1 MEYLIHIKGIEA
13 APQGSKKFVGRN
25 IKGQPMMIDTCKR
38 LKSWRDQVGIMAKL
52 VCVDGIIEEPVSIE
66 VTFYF
71 KRPKLHYDS
80 KNILKQDAPTYV
92 TNRLKGDIDKLL
104 RGLLDGLTGSAFADD
119 SQVVKVFAV
128 KKYCDLKSKIGATIK
143 IKTINEE
150 ENLICGLSR
159 M

>member
-1 MEYLIHIKGIEA
+1 MEYLITIKGIEA
-13 APQGSKKFVGRN
+13 APQGSKKFVGKN

-52 VCVDGIIEEPVSIE
+52 ICVDGIIEEPVAIE

-80 KNILKQDAPTYV
+80 KKILRQDAPTFV

-104 RGLLDGLTGSAFADD
+104 RALLDGLTGSAFADD
-119 SQVVKVFAV
+119 SQVVKIVAD
-128 KKYCDLKSKIGATIK
+128 KKYCELESQSGATIK
-143 IKTINEE
+143 ITTINKNHEK
-150 ENLICGLSR
+150 N
-159 M
+159 